1 MQCVPLPP
9 SLLRSA
15 SPSPSLSSPS
25 LSSFDR
31 LVPPWAAFVRSV
43 RRALSGSANGEAINS
58 GPKSEIL
65 ASKYNEDACCH
76 ARMYP
81 FPTSA
86 SNGKKKL
93 ELITGLE
100 DIVEDKVHDTI
111 NMSSRSVLNAAI
123 HGCGAQSFRKKSPF
137 KGNLDILPGQRNFT
151 NDDNVSARA
160 VAFGWIWVNK
170 LSAFRHC
177 RIPD

>member
-1 MQCVPLPP
+1 MC
-9 SLLRSA
+9 
-15 SPSPSLSSPS
+15 PSPSLSSPS

-31 LVPPWAAFVRSV
+31 LVPPWAAFVRFDERFLVQRTEKRS
-43 RRALSGSANGEAINS
+43 
-58 GPKSEIL
+58 IL
-65 ASKYNEDACCH
+65 ALKVKSWHQSTTRTH
-76 ARMYP
+76 AVMHSCIMYP

-86 SNGKKKL
+86 SNGKKKV

-137 KGNLDILPGQRNFT
+137 KGNLDILPGLRNFT